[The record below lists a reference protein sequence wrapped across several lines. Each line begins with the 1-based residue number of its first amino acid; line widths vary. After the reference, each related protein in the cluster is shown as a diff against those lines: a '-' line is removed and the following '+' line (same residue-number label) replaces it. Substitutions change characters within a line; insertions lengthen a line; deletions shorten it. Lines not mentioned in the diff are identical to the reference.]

1 MKPHAALVGLGLRGR
16 SKRIK
21 VDIPQDSRRDIWH
34 RRLHCISLCGTILIL
49 PFQMMAF
56 NVFGYNVIDTVSWNI
71 SRLFPI
77 IADTKPLF
85 YILWSLFYLLGPS
98 LLIMHFNPISRRR
111 KIILALLLLLIIFP
125 ATTLLGAMSSK
136 Y

>member
-1 MKPHAALVGLGLRGR
+1 ME
-16 SKRIK
+16 
-21 VDIPQDSRRDIWH
+21 IPQENRRDIWH
-34 RRLHCISLCGTILIL
+34 RRLHGISLYGTILIL

-56 NVFGYNVIDTVSWNI
+56 NVFGYNVIDNVSWNAAN
-71 SRLFPI
+71 LLPI

-85 YILWSLFYLLGPS
+85 YILWSLIYLLGPS
-98 LLIMHFNPISRRR
+98 LLIMHFNPISRRS